1 MCSAKYV
8 ESRQCN
14 IPVRRRYPVADAGTI
29 VPFILATILV
39 IIRVAAKSMRLGGGW
54 GPDDFT
60 IVAAYVLAIVVFS
73 LNISMVRYG
82 FGMNIWDIFPLDNI
96 TKAYKHFYV
105 FILAYKGLI
114 SLAKI
119 SVCLFL
125 LRIFQST
132 IFRYTAYTMVAIN
145 SAVAIS
151 WILVDALHCI
161 PVHLAWTGWQNVEQG
176 TCIDFNA
183 ATFANGFVNIAVDTV
198 MVIMPVY
205 EIMKLNLS
213 PRKKI
218 GVAFMFAIGLILTA
232 IGVIRVIVFYYNSSP
247 TNPTWDMQ
255 ALNHWSVIECQVA
268 IICACLPT
276 TRAFISHIFPGVL
289 QFTTGHVSSDQSQ
302 PCRPRETRRY
312 TEVSRISKTI
322 SYTVNYS
329 DKRSESTDSLQLVDV
344 EMAKQSIN

>member
-96 TKAYKHFYV
+96 TKAYK
-105 FILAYKGLI
+105 
-114 SLAKI
+114 
-119 SVCLFL
+119 
-125 LRIFQST
+125 ST

-312 TEVSRISKTI
+312 TEVSRISETI